1 MSFTDYSHGVYG
13 MSAGG
18 YVTYQRHENLI
29 KRYKKSTRIP
39 CIGTK
44 KEHPPK

>member
-1 MSFTDYSHGVYG
+1 MSLTDYMHGLYG

-29 KRYKKSTRIP
+29 KRYKKKYKDSLYRT
-39 CIGTK
+39 
-44 KEHPPK
+44 